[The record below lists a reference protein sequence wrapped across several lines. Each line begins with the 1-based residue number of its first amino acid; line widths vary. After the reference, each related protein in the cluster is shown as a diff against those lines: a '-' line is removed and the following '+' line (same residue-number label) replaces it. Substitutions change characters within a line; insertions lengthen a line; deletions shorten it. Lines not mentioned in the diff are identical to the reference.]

1 MMRVVSGGLRAL
13 AWAGA
18 VVMVSL
24 CARGTGAAD
33 GGSQGPVSF
42 EKQVMPILQAN
53 CAGCHQ
59 PGKLKGGLDVTT
71 YKTLMAGGKD
81 GLAVKAGDSAHSSMV
96 KMVSGKEPEMPQKG
110 EPLTK
115 AEVEILAKWVDQ
127 GAKDDTTAVAMLAS
141 GATPGPAPLPTPPVY
156 TVAPIVSALAWSPD
170 GKLLA
175 VSGYY
180 EVILVSTEDWTA
192 AGRLVGGSPRILS
205 LAFSAD
211 GKKLAVAG
219 GSPGQ
224 FGNVQIWDVPS
235 RKLSGSW
242 KVSGDTVFGINFNAA
257 GDQVAFGCTDKS
269 ARVVSVADGK
279 ELMRLDQHSDWCL
292 GALFTADGKR
302 ILTCSRD
309 QAMKL
314 STLANGQFIDDINNP
329 LEPVLCF
336 ARHPKEEVVVC
347 GGGMGTPR
355 IYKISDNQNRT
366 AAKNDTNLVKELERQ
381 PGPVSAVAFSPDGT
395 MVAAGSEKEARVHDA
410 KTGSRLSTLSGHEGG
425 IFAVA
430 FSPDS
435 KFVVT
440 GGYDGVV
447 RVFEAKSGKV
457 TRGLVAVPL
466 SMGRTVTAAAKN

>member
-1 MMRVVSGGLRAL
+1 MMRVVPGGLRAVRWVG
-13 AWAGA
+13 AVVAVCFCANWAGA
-18 VVMVSL
+18 
-24 CARGTGAAD
+24 ADAGGQAA
-33 GGSQGPVSF
+33 VSF
-42 EKQVMPILQAN
+42 EKQVIPILQAN

-81 GLAVKAGDSAHSSMV
+81 GLAIKPGDSKHSSLV
-96 KMVSGKEPEMPQKG
+96 TMVSGKEPEMPQKG

-115 AEVEILAKWVDQ
+115 AEVEVLVRWVDQ
-127 GAKDDTTAVAMLAS
+127 GAKDDTTVVATLAS
-141 GATPGPAPLPTPPVY
+141 GATPGPTPLPAPPAY
-156 TVAPIVSALAWSPD
+156 SVAPIVSALAWSPD

-180 EVILVSTEDWTA
+180 EVILVSTEDWTT
-192 AGRLVGGSPRILS
+192 AGRLVGGAPRILS
-205 LAFSAD
+205 LAFSGD

-235 RKLSGSW
+235 RKLAGSW
-242 KVSGDTVFGINFNAA
+242 KVSGDTVFGINFSAA

-269 ARVVSVADGK
+269 ARAISVADGK
-279 ELMRLDQHSDWCL
+279 ELLRLDQHSDWCL

-329 LEPVLCF
+329 LEPMLCF
-336 ARHPKEEVVVC
+336 ARHPKEDVVVC

-381 PGPVSAVAFSPDGT
+381 PGPVAAVAYSPDGT
-395 MVAAGSEKEARVHDA
+395 MVAAGSEREARVHDA
-410 KTGSRLSTLSGHEGG
+410 KTGSRLATLSGHEGG

-447 RVFEAKSGKV
+447 RVFEAKSGKLV
-457 TRGLVAVPL
+457 RGLIAVPL
-466 SMGRTVTAAAKN
+466 TVGKVTTASRN